1 MIFQKTIKNEISE
14 VGVGLHSGEKVKLT
28 LKPGSEGQG
37 IIFKKTNQNKE
48 FQVKVNPT
56 IVLDTRLCSTIGN
69 KDFQIAT
76 VEHLMSALCASGI
89 DNITVEVS
97 GSEIP
102 IMDGSAI
109 TFIHLIKSAGI
120 VDQRAPKEFIR
131 IKKTTEVR
139 EDDKFAIFE
148 PHQGFIIDFTIDF
161 PHPVFKTENS
171 HVNID
176 FFQDSYVQDISRAR
190 TFGFMQEVEA
200 LRSNGL
206 ARGGSLDNAIVVD
219 EYNIINKDGLRY
231 KDEFVRHKIL
241 DAMGDLFMLGKPLL
255 G

>member
-1 MIFQKTIKNEISE
+1 MIFQKTIRNEISE

-28 LKPGSEGQG
+28 LKPGIVGQG
-37 IIFKKTNQNKE
+37 IIFKKMDQKKE
-48 FQVKVNPT
+48 TQVKVDPT

-89 DNITVEVS
+89 DNITIEVS

-120 VDQRAPKEFIR
+120 VDQHAPKEFIR
-131 IKKTTEVR
+131 IKKTIEAR
-139 EDDKFAIFE
+139 QEDKFAIFE

-161 PHPVFKTENS
+161 PHPVFKTEDS

-190 TFGFMQEVEA
+190 TFGFMQEVF
-200 LRSNGL
+200 G
-206 ARGGSLDNAIVVD
+206 
-219 EYNIINKDGLRY
+219 
-231 KDEFVRHKIL
+231 
-241 DAMGDLFMLGKPLL
+241 
-255 G
+255 

>member
-1 MIFQKTIKNEISE
+1 
-14 VGVGLHSGEKVKLT
+14 
-28 LKPGSEGQG
+28 
-37 IIFKKTNQNKE
+37 
-48 FQVKVNPT
+48 
-56 IVLDTRLCSTIGN
+56 
-69 KDFQIAT
+69 
-76 VEHLMSALCASGI
+76 MSALCASGI
-89 DNITVEVS
+89 DNITIEVS

-120 VDQRAPKEFIR
+120 VDQQAPKEFIR
-131 IKKTTEVR
+131 IKKTIEAR
-139 EDDKFAIFE
+139 QEDKFAIFE
-148 PHQGFIIDFTIDF
+148 PHRGFVIDFTIDF
-161 PHPVFKTENS
+161 PHPVFKTEDS
-171 HVNID
+171 HVSID
-176 FFQDSYVQDISRAR
+176 FFQDSYIQDISRAR

-219 EYNIINKDGLRY
+219 EYKIINKDGLRY

-255 G
+255 GKFTAFKSGHELNNKLIRKLAENPDTWEVVTLDLENDDTAHLAKQYLDSKSEYESADYIT